1 MGYGRTYGRRPQPTG
16 PRPNKLAGTCSKC
29 AETVR
34 AGDGILTGS
43 AATGY
48 EVRHGPA
55 RWHGSPV
62 SGKYIGG
69 CPKDTD
75 ALNTQGG
82 FGK

>member
-1 MGYGRTYGRRPQPTG
+1 MGYGRTYGRRPVQRTG
-16 PRPNKLAGTCSKC
+16 PRPNTHAGTCSKC

-34 AGDGILTGS
+34 PGEGILTGS
-43 AATGY
+43 KATGY

-62 SGKYIGG
+62 SGRYIGG

-75 ALNTQGG
+75 KLNAEGG
-82 FGK
+82 WS